1 MSDNKKY
8 LKGLICAL
16 FFMTAVLMF
25 SPFSVHAEE
34 DWVEIVSVTP
44 NSYDNYNDSVTFT
57 ATVNYSLQSAEQGIV
72 YLGFNTSQPNYYEID
87 EEPGAAG
94 QVVSRGT
101 GTVILSKEV
110 TPMNWDTAIS
120 RMQQYMQGISYP
132 VTDFKIYAN
141 LSEYPHDIPWT
152 PLAIYEAVLTD
163 LPEAETSPDKP
174 EGYDSWSEA
183 YEDFVLKH
191 LFLDDGDRDHGYGDL
206 YDGFAVVSFGL
217 HDMDGNGTPELLIFN
232 GFNGRALRAD
242 YIFSY
247 DGAEVRY
254 CGNILS
260 ECYYVPDYP
269 GIFSSVFMSGY
280 YMDEEYQDQYSEVTY
295 LNYSTLEEYSVA
307 TDRVEIIGDSLDESG
322 KTVIFRTDDEEL
334 YNASRKTPCRVQF
347 MTLAEIEEQGWEAF
361 LRIYQERQ
369 ETAETK
375 AEYKIYCGK
384 GYPDGYEI
392 FDCSLEDCLSKTN
405 SSTYNPQLAHMLIAM
420 CNSVYDGTNIEETFN
435 SFGFQRSD
443 TSISEYMWD
452 GIMLAYGMAKKQIG
466 RGDNERTLVLI
477 VARGTKE
484 LIEWGSNVHVA
495 ANDKNQHTG
504 FADAANALYDRMVKF
519 LGTSDFSNVEFVI
532 TGFSRGA
539 ASANILAARLADE
552 GVAQSCIHAYTFA
565 CPDTVRITDRTAG
578 RYTSIF
584 NIAEARDYVSWVPR
598 MYLGDAWNKYG
609 QSYWY
614 CEDWNDYQ
622 NLKMNAFVYHDQK
635 KYLDYLRSE
644 KSDSE
649 YWDRGSAKNALDA
662 ADLRRRLDILYVRGY
677 RKENV
682 PYSGVW
688 CPVDVEIYTS
698 DGRLAGRTADDT
710 AEVLLEDNLYL
721 TVDNG
726 RKHIYFLD
734 EDTYTL
740 RLTATDEGTMRY
752 VVQNIKVDTQEI
764 LEEKAFSEIV
774 LTDGKRMT
782 GSIAVGEDG
791 DTDTGG
797 AQLFVLDGDGVGI
810 AEIQENGAEV
820 PLRRAQVEET
830 GMLYAAMASGAVIIL
845 VFTAAVILFI
855 SRRKHTKITGTDR
868 TLPREERHFCPFC
881 GKKVGLNALFC
892 KNCGAK
898 I

>member
-101 GTVILSKEV
+101 G
-110 TPMNWDTAIS
+110 
-120 RMQQYMQGISYP
+120 
-132 VTDFKIYAN
+132 
-141 LSEYPHDIPWT
+141 EYPHDIPWT

-191 LFLDDGDRDHGYGDL
+191 LFLDDGDRERGYGDL
-206 YDGFAVVSFGL
+206 YGGFANVSFGL
-217 HDMDGNGTPELLIFN
+217 HDMDGNGTLELLIFN
-232 GFNGRALRAD
+232 GFNGRDLRAD
-242 YIFSY
+242 YVFSY

-260 ECYYVPDYP
+260 EFYYVPDYP

-280 YMDEEYQDQYSEVTY
+280 YLDDEYPDQYSGVTY
-295 LNYSTLEEYSVA
+295 LNHSILEEYSVV
-307 TDRVEIIGDSLDESG
+307 TDRVEITGDSLDESG
-322 KTVIFRTDDEEL
+322 KTVIFRTDDREL

-369 ETAETK
+369 DVAEAK
-375 AEYKIYCGK
+375 AEYKIYCGV

-392 FDCSLEDCLSKTN
+392 FDCSLEECLSKTN

-420 CNSVYDGTNIEETFN
+420 CNSVYDDTDMRETFN
-435 SFGFQRSD
+435 SLGFESPFD
-443 TSISEYMWD
+443 TSYDMD
-452 GIMLAYGMAKKQIG
+452 RMLLAYGMAKKQIVRAG
-466 RGDNERTLVLI
+466 NEKTLVLI
-477 VARGTKE
+477 IARGTLGFLE
-484 LIEWGSNVHVA
+484 DLEEWKSNIDILT
-495 ANDKNQHTG
+495 NDKKQHEG
-504 FADAANALYDRMVKF
+504 FAEAANALYDRMVKF

-752 VVQNIKVDTQEI
+752 VVQKIKVDTQEI

-797 AQLFVLDGDGVGI
+797 AQLFVLDEDGMGI

-820 PLRRAQVEET
+820 PLRRAQVEEIGT
-830 GMLYAAMASGAVIIL
+830 LYAAMASGAVIIL

-868 TLPREERHFCPFC
+868 NRPREERHFCPSC
-881 GKKVGLNALFC
+881 GGKIGSNALFC